1 MQRQDRFGA
10 HSFLF
15 FARPCGVKPQ
25 AAGTAIAGVDSAQL
39 GALMVAQSAAE
50 PAGAAFDAAGQPAR
64 YENFHF
70 TVHMGAPADFS
81 IPITLKSVERNV
93 TTGCGEDA
101 DRCLEVSVCH
111 TPGRLGKRMAHWGR
125 ST

>member
-1 MQRQDRFGA
+1 MQWQDRLGF

-50 PAGAAFDAAGQPAR
+50 PAGAAGQPAR
-64 YENFHF
+64 YETF
-70 TVHMGAPADFS
+70 TLRCIWVLLL
-81 IPITLKSVERNV
+81 ISVF
-93 TTGCGEDA
+93 
-101 DRCLEVSVCH
+101 L
-111 TPGRLGKRMAHWGR
+111 LL
-125 ST
+125 